1 MAWET
6 VVRDD
11 KLGLRLVTV
20 QMTCLLH
27 INENKSA
34 TEMIALL
41 TQAHTNLEIEQ
52 TKMHCPVWEEGF
64 IFIFFFWFC
73 QFLPLLLM
81 LIFGRMN
88 NEIEELS
95 A

>member
-64 IFIFFFWFC
+64 IFFIYFFLVLSIFAVVDDAYIWK
-73 QFLPLLLM
+73 
-81 LIFGRMN
+81 
-88 NEIEELS
+88 NEQ
-95 A
+95 